1 MSFNSFSKCVCI
13 LDDLNNVLR
22 KNNIKERKRERERW
36 RERERE
42 KGRNQEQIFF
52 FFFDTCSYRS
62 YQPQVIL
69 GFSNTPNIF
78 LKMKIFV
85 HLKLSFSAGGQK

>member
-36 RERERE
+36 RERE

>member
-52 FFFDTCSYRS
+52 FFLTHALIGLINLKSFWAL
-62 YQPQVIL
+62 VIPL
-69 GFSNTPNIF
+69 TFF
-78 LKMKIFV
+78 LK
-85 HLKLSFSAGGQK
+85 